1 MTQNNT
7 ALTNEP
13 DHNVK
18 IVIQTQNRIN
28 TRWKRLFSD
37 KWKNWKK
44 GNRKAQL
51 IDDNLVWTFTARV
64 HFRGV
69 EPSFTIKVPLTYRV
83 RVQYRKLRTDFLP
96 AQIYFSRVINPS
108 RKNETK
114 GHTEKM
120 LWNKLFNLVGRTANY
135 SRKLTNH
142 SHVLTERYDK
152 LT

>member
-1 MTQNNT
+1 MSLVTMWKF
-7 ALTNEP
+7 LFK
-13 DHNVK
+13 HK
-18 IVIQTQNRIN
+18 IELIRGEKDFFQINGRIFL
-28 TRWKRLFSD
+28 RKKRNCEA
-37 KWKNWKK
+37 K
-44 GNRKAQL
+44 L

-69 EPSFTIKVPLTYRV
+69 EPSFTIKVPLIYRV